1 MTPRT
6 RARTRRAAVGLMVLA
21 AAGSFTLAG
30 CDPRTLAYFL
40 NADQPE
46 IPAPGPSLKGK
57 KVVIVTT
64 TAPSAMNEYTSV
76 DREINREVIRLVRE
90 RVQKAEVVNNEK
102 VYKWVEAHP
111 TWTDATE
118 IIKAFEADIV
128 VHFELQSFSVQD
140 IRSPQML
147 EGNSEVNIRVT
158 EYGHPKST
166 KGKVNTALPK
176 EATKVYEE
184 LWKSTFPKNAPVSED
199 VVSRTSFKSKFVK
212 LVSTELSWQ
221 FLGHNNG
228 DDIQDTRFGTR

>member
-1 MTPRT
+1 MNEGEGVRMT
-6 RARTRRAAVGLMVLA
+6 
-21 AAGSFTLAG
+21 
-30 CDPRTLAYFL
+30 
-40 NADQPE
+40 
-46 IPAPGPSLKGK
+46 PAPGPSLKEK

-64 TAPSAMNEYTSV
+64 TAPSAMNEYTGV

-90 RVQKAEVVNNEK
+90 RVKKVEVVNNEK

-111 TWTDATE
+111 TWTDPSE
-118 IIKAFEADIV
+118 IIKAFEADMVI
-128 VHFELQSFSVQD
+128 HFELQNFTLQD

-166 KGKVNTALPK
+166 KGKENTSLPK
-176 EATKVYEE
+176 ETTKVYEE
-184 LWKSTFPKNAPVSED
+184 DWKSTFPKNAPVSED
-199 VVSRTSFKSKFVK
+199 QVSRSVFKAKFVK

-221 FLGHNNG
+221 FLGHDNG